1 MATHDYVIDNSTG
14 ANVRSDLN
22 NVLQAILTN
31 NSSSSAPTTTAAYMW
46 WADTTNGVLKIRN
59 SANDGW
65 VELLQL
71 DGTITLENG
80 TETNPALAFRDDLNT
95 GIFSSSDNV
104 LDIATGGV
112 SRLQIDTTEITFN
125 ESGEN
130 TDLRIEGDNEANLFF
145 VDAGNDKIGIGIN
158 APSSRFSIVDTAT
171 FTAFASAVP
180 SASQCMLQL
189 FNNPSSEAINNH
201 ATIQF
206 GVNGGTHNRI
216 ASISAVAESAGN
228 RKIALAFCTDSGS
241 NRNERMRLTGD
252 GQLGIGTSGPSRM
265 LHIKSDGVNK
275 SHIALIDND
284 STNEVFRVGQQ
295 SDGDGFLQLLNDDA
309 QAKVALEASGDTFFL
324 GGNVGIG
331 TSVPSDFN
339 TDSNNL
345 VIRTA
350 GNTGMTISGSTGG
363 ECQLAYTNGADTGV
377 EGILTYQHGNNDF
390 LWAGLESDSILS
402 LRTGSY
408 NRIRLFSDGD
418 IFLGGAANA
427 DRTGSGN
434 TKGFVYDNDTTTA
447 NNQEGGNHPFI
458 CIQHASKTTGA
469 ASYINFQSQ
478 TVVRGSIVESN
489 SGNNVTYNTSSDYRL
504 KQDEVI
510 ISDGITRLK
519 QLKPYQFKWKDD
531 LDFGYV
537 DGFFA
542 HEVGDVVKGAAT
554 GTKDEVVTQS
564 GIDDGTYKGAVNVG
578 DPVIQGLDYS
588 RITPL
593 LTAALQ
599 EAVAKIETLETKVAA
614 LEAA

>member
-1 MATHDYVIDNSTG
+1 MTNQNDFVIDNGTG
-14 ANVRSDLN
+14 FAVRQDIQDA
-22 NVLQAILTN
+22 LQALAG
-31 NSSSSAPTTTAAYMW
+31 NSSGNSEPSVKYAYQW
-46 WADTTNGVLKIRN
+46 WADTNANVMKLRN
-59 SANDGW
+59 SGNTAW
-65 VELLQL
+65 IELFQL
-71 DGTITLENG
+71 DGTLTLEDG
-80 TETNPALAFRDDLNT
+80 TATDPALAFRDDLNT
-95 GIFSSSDNV
+95 GIYSGAPDTFNV
-104 LDIATGGV
+104 ATGGV
-112 SRLQIDTTEITFN
+112 ARLEISTSAVTFN
-125 ESGEN
+125 ESGAN
-130 TDLRIEGDNEANLFF
+130 VDFRIEGDTDANLFF
-145 VDAGNDKIGIGIN
+145 VDAGNNKIGIGSN
-158 APSSRFSIVDTAT
+158 APSSRFSILDTTA
-171 FTAFASAVP
+171 FTAYASTVP

-275 SHIALIDND
+275 SHIALIDV
-284 STNEVFRVGQQ
+284 STTNEVFRVGQQ
-295 SDGDGFLQLLNDDA
+295 SDGDGFLQILNDSA
-309 QAKVALEASGDTFFL
+309 EAKIGLEASGDTFFL

-427 DRTGSGN
+427 DRT
-434 TKGFVYDNDTTTA
+434 
-447 NNQEGGNHPFI
+447 
-458 CIQHASKTTGA
+458 
-469 ASYINFQSQ
+469 
-478 TVVRGSIVESN
+478 
-489 SGNNVTYNTSSDYRL
+489 
-504 KQDEVI
+504 
-510 ISDGITRLK
+510 
-519 QLKPYQFKWKDD
+519 
-531 LDFGYV
+531 
-537 DGFFA
+537 
-542 HEVGDVVKGAAT
+542 
-554 GTKDEVVTQS
+554 
-564 GIDDGTYKGAVNVG
+564 
-578 DPVIQGLDYS
+578 
-588 RITPL
+588 
-593 LTAALQ
+593 
-599 EAVAKIETLETKVAA
+599 
-614 LEAA
+614 

>member
-80 TETNPALAFRDDLNT
+80 TATNPALAFRDDLNT

-201 ATIQF
+201 ATLQF

-216 ASISAVAESAGN
+216 ATISAVAESAGN
-228 RKIALAFCTDSGS
+228 RKLALAFCTDKGS

-252 GQLGIGTSGPSRM
+252 GQLGIGIIPSRM
-265 LHIKSDGVNK
+265 LHIKSDGLNK
-275 SHIALIDND
+275 SHIALVDFGT
-284 STNEVFRVGQQ
+284 TNEVFRVGQQ
-295 SDGDGFLQLLNDDA
+295 SDGDGFLQVLDDSGQA
-309 QAKVALEASGDTFFL
+309 QVALEASGDSFFSGDL
-324 GGNVGIG
+324 GVGTSSLSARLHVSGGTGLLVERSAGTSIAGFKHSGSNTMNIYFQNTGSTNHASIGSEDQTLTIG
-331 TSVPSDFN
+331 T
-339 TDSNNL
+339 NN
-345 VIRTA
+345 
-350 GNTGMTISGSTGG
+350 S
-363 ECQLAYTNGADTGV
+363 
-377 EGILTYQHGNNDF
+377 
-390 LWAGLESDSILS
+390 
-402 LRTGSY
+402 
-408 NRIRLFSDGD
+408 NRIKVNNAGD
-418 IFLGGAANA
+418 
-427 DRTGSGN
+427 
-434 TKGFVYDNDTTTA
+434 
-447 NNQEGGNHPFI
+447 
-458 CIQHASKTTGA
+458 
-469 ASYINFQSQ
+469 
-478 TVVRGSIVESN
+478 TVI
-489 SGNNVTYNTSSDYRL
+489 L
-504 KQDEVI
+504 
-510 ISDGITRLK
+510 
-519 QLKPYQFKWKDD
+519 
-531 LDFGYV
+531 
-537 DGFFA
+537 
-542 HEVGDVVKGAAT
+542 
-554 GTKDEVVTQS
+554 
-564 GIDDGTYKGAVNVG
+564 AVNVYEG
-578 DPVIQGLDYS
+578 GRSLDINS
-588 RITPL
+588 TS
-593 LTAALQ
+593 TWSTFFTFSNNQANAF
-599 EAVAKIETLETKVAA
+599 VARFNAT
-614 LEAA
+614 